1 MPTLHSPFSLS
12 VLFVV
17 PTNGYSEGWRLG
29 GLGGVAVVSGGAAGG
44 HNASRTR
51 SESVIV
57 AVSAAAAEAAGG
69 VAACG
74 LGGVAEGE
82 RGGVRGVRI
91 SIAGGLA
98 GDRQAVVN
106 GAAVGA
112 GVGKEAQRK
121 SVDNRS
127 HIHDNTDSA
136 VAQDFMNHDQTN
148 IPSAWRLVLAR
159 ADS

>member
-1 MPTLHSPFSLS
+1 M
-12 VLFVV
+12 
-17 PTNGYSEGWRLG
+17 
-29 GLGGVAVVSGGAAGG
+29 
-44 HNASRTR
+44 
-51 SESVIV
+51 
-57 AVSAAAAEAAGG
+57 
-69 VAACG
+69 
-74 LGGVAEGE
+74 
-82 RGGVRGVRI
+82 RI